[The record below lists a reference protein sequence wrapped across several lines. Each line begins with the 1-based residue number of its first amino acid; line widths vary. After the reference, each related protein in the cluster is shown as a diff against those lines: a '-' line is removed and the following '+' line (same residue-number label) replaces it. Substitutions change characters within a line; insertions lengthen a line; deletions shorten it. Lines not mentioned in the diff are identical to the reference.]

1 MGTIKTIALTA
12 AAAAVLT
19 SSSAFAGCGI
29 NGNANVSILGN
40 DFPALHAVFSAAE
53 ECAGDGVAV
62 TKNHNKDYK
71 DLMVL

>member
-40 DFPALHAVFSAAE
+40 DFPALHAVFLQPKSAQ
-53 ECAGDGVAV
+53 VMV
-62 TKNHNKDYK
+62 WQWLKTTTKTTKI
-71 DLMVL
+71 